1 MTAAVVML
9 AVGLLGV
16 LPACAIAGARAEAVA
31 LAPLIGAGIIAVG
44 AWIEVLIGGDLRL
57 LAVGVGAVVW
67 TVSAFR
73 VRAVLHDTVVD
84 ARSLLL
90 MIGPL
95 AALAWTLQ
103 SLHRYELLWDARSI
117 WLFHARMLYGG
128 HDTFISV
135 AHATPFSHP
144 DYPLLVSAP
153 VAATW
158 QATAR
163 IDYRTGQLLIAA
175 LTACAVI
182 LVGLC
187 VARASKCPTIAAVAV
202 SGALCA
208 ALYGLF
214 GGYATNGYADPLCAS
229 LTAAA
234 FGYGLLV
241 EPQRWSQS
249 LSLVLIVLTSAA
261 KNEGLAYAG
270 IGLVALLVLR
280 FRIAPGDRL
289 RLGSYGLA
297 AVSLVAWPAI
307 VRVHGISSDL
317 TRRSAGPVEHP
328 GYRFSQLVGPE
339 IAFYGT
345 FPAAVLAVLVVIMA
359 KRSRRDGAIL
369 YFAAL
374 IGSGVALNL
383 VYVLGPNEIQYWIA
397 TSLDRTTQT
406 IQALCLLIITVAGVL
421 ATTQLAKARPA
432 RREDHPTSTS
442 AQLSAQCRR

>member
-1 MTAAVVML
+1 MTAAL
-9 AVGLLGV
+9 AMVALGLLGV
-16 LPACAIAGARAEAVA
+16 LPAYAIAGARAEAVA
-31 LAPLIGAGIIAVG
+31 LAPLVGAGIVAVG

-57 LAVGVGAVVW
+57 LSVGVGAVVW
-67 TVSAFR
+67 VVSAVR
-73 VRAVLHDTVVD
+73 VRAVLHDAVD

-103 SLHRYELLWDARSI
+103 SLHRYELFWDARSI

-158 QATAR
+158 HATAR

-187 VARASKCPTIAAVAV
+187 VARAAKCPTIVAVVV

-208 ALYGLF
+208 ALYGSF
-214 GGYATNGYADPLCAS
+214 GAFATNGYVDPLCAS
-229 LTAAA
+229 LAAA
-234 FGYGLLV
+234 ALGYGLLV

-249 LSLVLIVLTSAA
+249 LSLVLIALTAAA

-280 FRIAPGDRL
+280 FRLEPGDRL
-289 RLGSYGLA
+289 RLGTYGLA

-317 TRRSAGPVEHP
+317 TRRLPGPVEHP

-339 IAFYGT
+339 FARYGT
-345 FPAAVLAVLVVIMA
+345 FPAAVLAVLVVIVV

-369 YFAAL
+369 YLAAL
-374 IGSGVALNL
+374 IGSAVALNL
-383 VYVLGPNEIQYWIA
+383 VYVFGPNEINYWIT

-406 IQALCLLIITVAGVL
+406 IQALCLLVITVAGVL
-421 ATTQLAKARPA
+421 AGTQLARARPA

-442 AQLSAQCRR
+442 VQVSAPSWR

>member
-1 MTAAVVML
+1 MIAALAML
-9 AVGLLGV
+9 ALGLLGV

-31 LAPLIGAGIIAVG
+31 LAPLVGAGIVAVG

-57 LAVGVGAVVW
+57 LSVGVGAVVW
-67 TVSAFR
+67 VVSAVR

-84 ARSLLL
+84 ARSLLF

-103 SLHRYELLWDARSI
+103 SLHRYELKWDARSI

-128 HDTFISV
+128 HNTFITV

-187 VARASKCPTIAAVAV
+187 VARAAKCPTIVAV
-202 SGALCA
+202 VVSVALCA
-208 ALYGLF
+208 ALYGAF
-214 GGYATNGYADPLCAS
+214 GAYATNGYVDPLCAS
-229 LTAAA
+229 LAAA
-234 FGYGLLV
+234 ALGYGLLV

-249 LSLVLIVLTSAA
+249 LSLVLIVLTAAA

-280 FRIAPGDRL
+280 FRLERGDRL
-289 RLGSYGLA
+289 WLGAYGLA

-307 VRVHGISSDL
+307 VRVHGIGSDL
-317 TRRSAGPVEHP
+317 TRRLPGPVEHP

-339 IAFYGT
+339 IARYGT
-345 FPAAVLAVLVVIMA
+345 FPAAVLAVLVVIVV
-359 KRSRRDGAIL
+359 KRTRRDGVIL
-369 YFAAL
+369 YLAAL
-374 IGSGVALNL
+374 IGSAVALNL
-383 VYVLGPNEIQYWIA
+383 VYVVGPNEINYWIA

-406 IQALCLLIITVAGVL
+406 IQALCLLVITVAGVL
-421 ATTQLAKARPA
+421 AATQLARARPA

-442 AQLSAQCRR
+442 V